1 MGSGDVVDQLLN
13 QNGLANACAAEQ
25 TDLTALGIGANQV
38 DDLDAGFQ
46 NLGSGLLLLVGRSGT
61 VDGPALDALYRRFVV
76 NGLTQQVKYTSQALF
91 ANGNGDRRAGV
102 GGLGAA
108 LQAVRGGHS
117 DTANHIVADVL
128 CDLRHDGMLA
138 VGNLDGAEQTGQLIV
153 SETDVKN
160 RTHDLDHSS
169 FVFGH
174 WEFNSFC

>member
-1 MGSGDVVDQLLN
+1 MYFVLY
-13 QNGLANACAAEQ
+13 ARAEY
-25 TDLTALGIGANQV
+25 D
-38 DDLDAGFQ
+38 
-46 NLGSGLLLLVGRSGT
+46 
-61 VDGPALDALYRRFVV
+61 
-76 NGLTQQVKYTSQALF
+76 
-91 ANGNGDRRAGV
+91 
-102 GGLGAA
+102 
-108 LQAVRGGHS
+108 S

-153 SETDVKN
+153 SEADVKN